1 MSSLEIKDLVV
12 SVEGKTIL
20 NGIDLVVESG
30 SVHAIM
36 GPNGSGKS
44 TLSLAIMGHPKYKVE
59 RGQVLLDGVNLLKLP
74 VDARARAGVFL
85 AFQYPSAIPGV
96 SVANFLRTAINA
108 RRVAPTI
115 EGTGEVKKNDMPI
128 PQFRKLLAEKMK
140 LLGVDDSFI
149 TRSVNDGFSGGE
161 KKRLEILQ
169 MHMFQPRFAILDE
182 TDSGLDIDALKVVA
196 EGIDAMR
203 SPEVGML
210 LITHYERIL
219 RYVHPDFVHVLV
231 DGRIVRTG
239 GPELAAEL
247 ESKGYEFVREEHNA
261 NIHRGVYEFSERT
274 TALFEEARAKVARFI
289 NAPSEREIIFVRN
302 ATEALNLVAY
312 AWGRDNIKRGDRI
325 VTTVLEHHS
334 DFVPWQQ
341 LATEVGAEIAVV
353 DIDDDGRL
361 RRDQLSAELRKGA
374 KLLAITH
381 TSNGLGT
388 VNPVKEIAAEARAAG
403 ATVLVDVAQAVP
415 HTPVDVQDLGA
426 DFVAFSGH
434 KMLAPPGS
442 GGLWGRAEILE
453 KMRPFLYGGD

>member
-59 RGQVLLDGVNLLKLP
+59 RGRVLLDGVDLLKLP

-108 RRVAPTI
+108 RRAVPGATA
-115 EGTGEVKKNDMPI
+115 GTAQEARKNDMPI

-140 LLGVDDSFI
+140 LLDVDDSFI

-161 KKRLEILQ
+161 KKRLEMLQ
-169 MHMFQPRFAILDE
+169 MHMFQPRFAVLDE

-196 EGIDAMR
+196 EGIDALR
-203 SPEVGML
+203 SPDVGIL

-247 ESKGYEFVREEHNA
+247 ESKGYDFVRD
-261 NIHRGVYEFSERT
+261 
-274 TALFEEARAKVARFI
+274 AL
-289 NAPSEREIIFVRN
+289 
-302 ATEALNLVAY
+302 Y
-312 AWGRDNIKRGDRI
+312 A
-325 VTTVLEHHS
+325 
-334 DFVPWQQ
+334 
-341 LATEVGAEIAVV
+341 
-353 DIDDDGRL
+353 
-361 RRDQLSAELRKGA
+361 
-374 KLLAITH
+374 
-381 TSNGLGT
+381 
-388 VNPVKEIAAEARAAG
+388 
-403 ATVLVDVAQAVP
+403 
-415 HTPVDVQDLGA
+415 
-426 DFVAFSGH
+426 
-434 KMLAPPGS
+434 
-442 GGLWGRAEILE
+442 GRA
-453 KMRPFLYGGD
+453 